1 MPNTISRFTKQSFAR
16 YVDATVS
23 IRTKGA
29 TALDQ
34 TTSKGLGAVIT
45 RTATGEYL
53 MKTTTPAKDMV
64 AGFATLRMAVPD
76 GSYAVTGPVTHN
88 SDGTYQMVIQ
98 TWGPAAGNVKV
109 DLTDAANNV
118 INGLMTLKV
127 VGP

>member
-1 MPNTISRFTKQSFAR
+1 MARTISRFTKQSFAR
-16 YVDATVS
+16 YTDATVS

-45 RTATGEYL
+45 RTGTGEYL
-53 MKTTTPAKDMV
+53 MTTTTPAKDFI
-64 AGFATLRMAVPD
+64 AGTAMLQMATPD

-88 SDGTYQMVIQ
+88 SDGTYGMVIQ
-98 TWGPAAGNVKV
+98 TWGPAAGNIKIDVA
-109 DLTDAANNV
+109 DAANNV
-118 INGLMTLKV
+118 LNGFMTLKV